1 MGTCLNCTPT
11 REGVSGVSS
20 ALTCAAKALA
30 REPLCSPPRCMPL
43 RFSSP
48 HAFYTARTAAT
59 SNPSACTHA
68 ACCLHKSTH
77 ICLRAQSIKLA
88 CMRVTS
94 QALCPVLPACHL

>member
-43 RFSSP
+43 RFPALTLSTQQGQLQLVTLRLAHTQHVAFTSPPTFAFGRRASS
-48 HAFYTARTAAT
+48 
-59 SNPSACTHA
+59 
-68 ACCLHKSTH
+68 
-77 ICLRAQSIKLA
+77 
-88 CMRVTS
+88 
-94 QALCPVLPACHL
+94 